1 MILVNTTFS
10 IEPSAADSFI
20 NFITRTYIPAAE
32 KDGMYAL
39 LLSEMR
45 EREDSNDSHRT
56 FALQMRSPSQ
66 ELLDAFSSAT
76 LPKLYRFI
84 GRKWGQRIAL
94 FETVLDVIHDPENIN
109 NGTDDR
115 Q

>member
-10 IEPSAADSFI
+10 IEPSAATSFI
-20 NFITRTYIPAAE
+20 DFITRTYIPAAE

-45 EREDSNDSHRT
+45 EREDSSDTHRT
-56 FALQMRSPSQ
+56 FALQMRAPSQ
-66 ELLDAFSSAT
+66 ELLDAFSSGT

-84 GRKWGQRIAL
+84 GRKWGQKIAL
-94 FETVLDVIHDPENIN
+94 FETVLDVIHDPGNIN
-109 NGTDDR
+109 HETND
-115 Q
+115 